1 MQAFVIPAFET
12 QRYKLD
18 FPSTKE
24 EVLAML
30 DDGSLFTFRSL
41 FSCQYYISGVLV
53 TTIMQGQSGTSVR
66 GLTRGLAVLPQG
78 DRDHLIEDIRVS
90 LG

>member
-41 FSCQYYISGVLV
+41 FSCQYYISGVLHCSYYSNARS
-53 TTIMQGQSGTSVR
+53 IGYQCQR
-66 GLTRGLAVLPQG
+66 ADEGLGSSPAR
-78 DRDHLIEDIRVS
+78 
-90 LG
+90 